1 MKWLIFKKVGG
12 LEAYSKISE
21 EAGLTLTDNV
31 AFLLLYAPHVFAA
44 YFAMT
49 LWTSKDFKNGKFED
63 TMSTFESLAI
73 KYIIEGT

>member
-1 MKWLIFKKVGG
+1 M
-12 LEAYSKISE
+12 EAYSKISE

-49 LWTSKDFKNGKFED
+49 LWSSEDFKNGKFED